1 MSDQEQI
8 DEAIK
13 AHIEKHGTTP
23 KAVMLGEAVWRE
35 RADRIC
41 AGMNRTGPNSEVVIH
56 RLPKGCEG
64 VVCA

>member
-8 DEAIK
+8 NEAIQ
-13 AHIEKHGTTP
+13 AHIEKHGTAP
-23 KAVMLGEAVWRE
+23 KVVMLGETIWRE

-41 AGMNRTGPNSEVVIH
+41 ADMNRTGPGSEVTIH